1 MATQNSINLKDPGI
15 VSYDGAGI
23 FAGRTITAG
32 TGVSIS
38 NGDGISGNPTIS
50 ASGSVPIT
58 FTTDA
63 GNASPLLG
71 VINILGGT
79 GVDTT
84 GVSNSVTINVDVT
97 ELTSIP
103 TSFTADSGSAT
114 PAANNLNVVTLAN
127 DGIVTSAAGS
137 TVTIT
142 SANDLA
148 AVEALATTG
157 YAVRTG
163 ASTWA
168 TRTFQ
173 EGTGIDLT
181 NADGTLGN
189 TTIAVDVTE
198 ITNIATTYNA
208 DSGSASPSANALSIV
223 TLADDGIVTSGAGS
237 TITIT
242 SANDL
247 AAVEAL
253 ATTGYAVRTGASTWA
268 TRTFQ
273 EGTGIDLTNA
283 DGVSGNTTIAF
294 DVTEVTTIPT
304 TFLADTGSATPSSN
318 QITFAGGTGITTSAS
333 GSTVTIDATGGGG
346 GGNWIPILCQTASA
360 SASIDFTGL
369 DSTYHAYV
377 VVITDVR
384 PSTDE
389 RTLNMRTSTD
399 NGVSFDAGAS
409 DYRWRMVTGFADVNA
424 DFDNDTGDPQ
434 IKLMSDNTSGGG
446 PYPQGSGANEQGSFT
461 VWIYDPSAT
470 KYTKIFSQG
479 SYFRSDG
486 NLEYVC
492 SAGVRQSTTAVNAI
506 RFLYSSGTIAEGEF
520 CLYGLEDA

>member
-58 FTTDA
+58 FTTDS

-71 VINILGGT
+71 VINVLGGT

-84 GVSNSVTINVDVT
+84 GASNTVTINVDVT

-181 NADGTLGN
+181 NADGTIGN

-223 TLADDGIVTSGAGS
+223 TLANDGIVTSGAGS

-304 TFLADTGSATPSSN
+304 TFLADTGSATPASN
-318 QITFAGGTGITTSAS
+318 QITFAGGSGIATSAS
-333 GSTVTIDATGGGG
+333 GSTVTITASGGG
-346 GGNWIPILCQTASA
+346 GGNWVPILCQTASA
-360 SASIDFTGL
+360 SASIDFTDL

-377 VVITDVR
+377 VVITDVL
-384 PSTDE
+384 PATDE
-389 RTLNMRTSTD
+389 RTLNIRTSSN

-409 DYRWRMVTGFADVNA
+409 DYRWKMVTGLADVNA
-424 DFDNDTGDPQ
+424 DAREDQADSQ
-434 IKLMSDNTSGGG
+434 IRMMSDQTAGGG
-446 PYPQGSGANEQGSFT
+446 PYPQGNGVNEQGSFT
-461 VWIYDPSAT
+461 VWIYDPSNT
-470 KYTKIFSQG
+470 KYTKVFSQG
-479 SYFRSDG
+479 TYFRSDG
-486 NLEYVC
+486 DIEYVC
-492 SAGVRQSTTAVNAI
+492 VGGVRQSTTAVNAI
-506 RFLYSSGTIAEGEF
+506 RFLYASGNIAQGEF